1 MKTTKI
7 KSMVKKISKH
17 YGVESEFRVEKV
29 KATKETVEY
38 IEVRTELTLD
48 EGGYEL
54 MEEVEKATGYSAEYQ
69 GGCVYYFYK
78 E

>member
-1 MKTTKI
+1 MTTTKI
-7 KSMVKKISKH
+7 KSIAKKVSKK
-17 YGVESEFRVEKV
+17 YGVESYFRVEKG
-29 KATKETVEY
+29 KHENGIEY
-38 IEVRTELTLD
+38 VEVRTELTLD

-54 MEEVEKATGYSAEYQ
+54 MAEGEKATGYNAEYQ